1 MLLFVLEEVNPMT
14 KMNLLKPRR
23 KGREYDVRPTMPGKG
38 MSTSCV
44 LTLTYPF
51 YSIKFEK
58 KILVIKKNIIQ
69 KLSTSKKNFLLF
81 KEKKRSIYHDM
92 TFAIYIYVFN
102 GWLI

>member
-44 LTLTYPF
+44 FTLTYPF
-51 YSIKFEK
+51 YFIKFEK
-58 KILVIKKNIIQ
+58 KILVIKKDIVQ

-81 KEKKRSIYHDM
+81 KEKKDLYHDM
-92 TFAIYIYVFN
+92 TFAIYIYIFN